1 MIGGNEVAIHW
12 FNQAL
17 KWIYLVFLALQ
28 ASPSFMPSSLI
39 TLIPDIQFVLAL
51 GNRPKGERMAYT
63 ITLWYVPR
71 LIVYVA
77 GVYSSIQGLCYSF
90 GLFACL
96 LVLVDRLV
104 L

>member
-1 MIGGNEVAIHW
+1 
-12 FNQAL
+12 
-17 KWIYLVFLALQ
+17 
-28 ASPSFMPSSLI
+28 
-39 TLIPDIQFVLAL
+39 
-51 GNRPKGERMAYT
+51 MAYT

-90 GLFACL
+90 GLLACL